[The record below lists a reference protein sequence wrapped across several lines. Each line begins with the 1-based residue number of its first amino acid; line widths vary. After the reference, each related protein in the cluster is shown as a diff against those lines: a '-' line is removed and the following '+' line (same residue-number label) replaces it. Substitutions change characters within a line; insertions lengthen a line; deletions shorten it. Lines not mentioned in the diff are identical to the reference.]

1 MKSRSESRAPKWV
14 FIIPVAGLVVL
25 LVAWGQRPDGRLHLW
40 VLDVGQGNAVMLRTP
55 QGHTAVIDGGPGGIA
70 LNDGVG
76 RHMPFWQSDVDMVV
90 LTAPKAENVMGLV
103 DLLGRRGVSQVV
115 EAGGRGSGVGDQ
127 GSGIGDQEGADQL
140 GGDTGVLGA
149 WREAVGQSGAKVHY
163 ARRGD
168 VIRFDGEPGVAL
180 QLVYPPGEEGFGDA
194 PIVIRVEY
202 EGVSVLLAGSM
213 EKEDEGRLIGIADE
227 GELGSDVLV
236 VPDHGSDTALSQGL
250 LGAVGPKVAV
260 ISVGEGN
267 RGGDPSPE
275 VLARLKVAGVRVYR
289 TDVDGTV
296 EVIVG
301 DGELWVG
308 SGR

>member
-1 MKSRSESRAPKWV
+1 MNSRSESRVPKWV

-55 QGHTAVIDGGPGGIA
+55 QGHTAVIDGGPGGMA
-70 LNDGVG
+70 LNEGVG
-76 RHMPFWQSDVDMVV
+76 RRLPFWQNDVDMVV
-90 LTAPKAENVMGLV
+90 LTAPKAENVAGLV
-103 DLLGRRGVSQVV
+103 DLLSRRGVSQVV
-115 EAGGRGSGVGDQ
+115 EVGDRGSGVGDQ
-127 GSGIGDQEGADQL
+127 EGGGQL
-140 GGDTGVLGA
+140 GGDSGVLGA
-149 WREAVGQSGAKVHY
+149 WREAVGQSGAAVHY

-168 VIRFDGEPGVAL
+168 VIRFDGEPEVEL
-180 QLVYPPGEEGFGDA
+180 RVLYPLGEEDA
-194 PIVIRVEY
+194 PMVVKVEY
-202 EGVSVLLAGSM
+202 DGVSVLLAGSM
-213 EKEDEGRLIGIADE
+213 EKEDEGRLIGVADE

-250 LGAVGPKVAV
+250 LRAVGPKVAV

-275 VLARLKVAGVRVYR
+275 VLARLEGAGVRVYR

>member
-1 MKSRSESRAPKWV
+1 MNSRSESRVPKWV

-55 QGHTAVIDGGPGGIA
+55 QGHTAVIDGGPGGPS
-70 LNDGVG
+70 LNEGIG
-76 RHMPFWQSDVDMVV
+76 RRMPFWQNDVDMVA

-115 EAGGRGSGVGDQ
+115 EARGRGAGVGDQ
-127 GSGIGDQEGADQL
+127 GGEISE
-140 GGDTGVLGA
+140 TNVVGA
-149 WREAVGQSGAKVHY
+149 WREAVGQSGAAVHY

-168 VIRFDGEPGVAL
+168 VIRFDGEPEVEL
-180 QLVYPPGEEGFGDA
+180 RVLYPLGEEDA
-194 PIVIRVEY
+194 PMVVKVEY
-202 EGVSVLLAGSM
+202 DGVSVLLAGSM
-213 EKEDEGRLIGIADE
+213 EKEDEGRLIGVADE

-250 LGAVGPKVAV
+250 LRAVGPKVAV

-275 VLARLKVAGVRVYR
+275 VLARLEGAGVRVYR
-289 TDVDGTV
+289 TDV
-296 EVIVG
+296 
-301 DGELWVG
+301 
-308 SGR
+308 